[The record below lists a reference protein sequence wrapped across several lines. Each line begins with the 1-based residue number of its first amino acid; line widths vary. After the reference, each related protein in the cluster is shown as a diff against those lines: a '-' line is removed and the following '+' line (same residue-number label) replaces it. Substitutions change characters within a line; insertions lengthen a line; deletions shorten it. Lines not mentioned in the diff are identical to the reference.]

1 MNTDRSKTLRMVMLA
16 MMVAI
21 GVVISP
27 ILRIEGMCPT
37 AHLINIVCSVLL
49 GPWYSLLC
57 ATLIGIIRMMFMGI
71 PPLALTGA
79 VFGAF
84 LSGVFYRA
92 SHGKIIC
99 AVIGEIFGTG
109 IIGSLV
115 SYPVMAFLMGRSGLN
130 AFFYTPMFLAATCMG
145 GTIAYFFLKALSH
158 AGMLAKFQQSLG
170 AKVYDRKSDK
180 SQTIDQSSTAADSL
194 NLGNITDARMKS
206 MPESLKTAASLHIP
220 VMLDLVGT
228 ACSNL
233 RYEFAQKLMNI
244 HMPELLKGNMSELLA
259 MSGQTA
265 HAIGID
271 AGVQDVLTDANR
283 SHLKELFQEKASRWN
298 TTLLITGKEDMIVS
312 ASKCEFITNGTP
324 AMSQI
329 TGTGCML
336 GMICATYLAVT
347 DPFTAALSAAREFG
361 TAGERAEKN
370 SSGPGSFQT
379 ELFDQFYNLL

>member
-1 MNTDRSKTLRMVMLA
+1 MLFRQIFCRILSVSCTTDNVCFGRPILHFKEVHYYEHRQIKTLRMVMLA

-130 AFFYTPMFLAATCMG
+130 AFSIHQCFWQQPAWAAPLP
-145 GTIAYFFLKALSH
+145 I
-158 AGMLAKFQQSLG
+158 
-170 AKVYDRKSDK
+170 
-180 SQTIDQSSTAADSL
+180 SS
-194 NLGNITDARMKS
+194 
-206 MPESLKTAASLHIP
+206 
-220 VMLDLVGT
+220 
-228 ACSNL
+228 
-233 RYEFAQKLMNI
+233 
-244 HMPELLKGNMSELLA
+244 
-259 MSGQTA
+259 
-265 HAIGID
+265 
-271 AGVQDVLTDANR
+271 
-283 SHLKELFQEKASRWN
+283 
-298 TTLLITGKEDMIVS
+298 
-312 ASKCEFITNGTP
+312 
-324 AMSQI
+324 
-329 TGTGCML
+329 
-336 GMICATYLAVT
+336 
-347 DPFTAALSAAREFG
+347 
-361 TAGERAEKN
+361 
-370 SSGPGSFQT
+370 
-379 ELFDQFYNLL
+379 